1 MKLLV
6 AGLLSLVAIFASAQ
20 NEELDYKSAIKLYN
34 LSSYSKNHHNY
45 DPQLIASEVH
55 NFSLFHPVLSYQIKT
70 TSNRFHE
77 FSIVDIGF
85 NIDNSKLFAIDSVGN
100 PNWVVDGNQTVST
113 KLMLGY
119 EYILPLL
126 KNNEGSLIPTL
137 GLGVNPFFSSR
148 NFTPIIASE
157 FPEQNIS
164 FGAHFYLAPRIMYH
178 FNKNLFLDLN
188 IPVHVIHYTTTIQ
201 KNNDPSQNNN
211 SARITDLR
219 TFPVYFQFRAGLGFN
234 F

>member
-34 LSSYSKNHHNY
+34 LSTYSKNHHNY
-45 DPQLIASEVH
+45 DPQLIVSEVH

-100 PNWVVDGNQTVST
+100 PNWVVDGDQTIST

-126 KNNEGSLIPTL
+126 KNNEGRLIPAL

-148 NFTPIIASE
+148 NYMPAIASE
-157 FPEQNIS
+157 FPYQTTS
-164 FGAHFYLAPRIMYH
+164 FGAQFYLAPRIMYH
-178 FNKNLFLDLN
+178 FNKSIFLDLN
-188 IPVHVIHYTTTIQ
+188 LPVHVIHYTTTLQ
-201 KNNDPSQNNN
+201 KNDDPSEYNT
-211 SARITDLR
+211 SANITDLS
-219 TFPVYFQFRAGLGFN
+219 TFPLFFQFRAGLGYKF
-234 F
+234 